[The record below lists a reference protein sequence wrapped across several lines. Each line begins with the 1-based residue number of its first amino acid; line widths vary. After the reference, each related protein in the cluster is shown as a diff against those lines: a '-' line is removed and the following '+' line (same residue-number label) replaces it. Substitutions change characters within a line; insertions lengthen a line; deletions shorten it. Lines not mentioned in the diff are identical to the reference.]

1 MYSMINFHK
10 FVTLNFLPLKLNKND
25 FPVIFLIK
33 KIEKKKR
40 NYIPLFVLIS
50 LLLIFQLF
58 IFDTRIKQN

>member
-10 FVTLNFLPLKLNKND
+10 FVTLNYLPPKLNKND

-33 KIEKKKR
+33 KIEKKR